1 MSFGGS
7 LGGLS
12 LPLAA
17 LVLTLG
23 FFNAGTVQGAA
34 LTYAFTQ
41 PGWTDAA
48 GDTGT
53 LTGKFTGTP
62 ETNGTIQLAD
72 LTSFTSSF
80 FETVSG
86 VPNTFVFNTPVA
98 FSFDTNSPGSLEF
111 SAGSAAAN
119 IQICSG
125 SADTQQICLGI
136 PSNSGAG
143 SPDVGYFFDLPDFGP
158 SQTRLA
164 SVETLQ
170 PQPGTAPEPSSVA
183 LVAAAAGMFLVVWQ
197 IKRRRGVR
205 CQVRTRESLSIP

>member
-1 MSFGGS
+1 MSFVTS
-7 LGGLS
+7 LRGLS
-12 LPLAA
+12 VPLSA
-17 LVLTLG
+17 LVLSVG
-23 FFNAGTVQGAA
+23 FFNVDAARGAA
-34 LTYAFTQ
+34 LTYTFTQ
-41 PGWTDAA
+41 SGWTDSA

-53 LTGKFTGTP
+53 LTGRLTGTP
-62 ETNGTIQLAD
+62 ESNGTIQLAD

-80 FETVSG
+80 FEKVAG
-86 VPNTFVFNTPVA
+86 NPNTFIFNTPVA
-98 FSFDTNSPGSLEF
+98 FSFDPNSPGSLEF

-136 PSNSGAG
+136 LPNSGAT
-143 SPDVGYFFDLPDFGP
+143 SVDVGYFFDLPNFGP

-183 LVAAAAGMFLVVWQ
+183 LVAMAGGTFHLVWQ
-197 IKRRRGVR
+197 IRRR
-205 CQVRTRESLSIP
+205 RTGGRSRG